1 MSFPQTTNRN
11 YFFGSMMAQQITGV
25 IETGT
30 HTIAQVDIG
39 ARRLKDTETHTFF
52 SLESVDC

>member
-1 MSFPQTTNRN
+1 
-11 YFFGSMMAQQITGV
+11 MMAQQITGV

-52 SLESVDC
+52 VFGSVDC